1 MVKRSFFVLFLL
13 LPCLVF
19 TTEAFCGSNLDYP
32 EIRILSRDDMLF
44 IQLQD
49 DVESY
54 YRLSHE
60 RQGAKN
66 PPLGLFIY
74 RRKPSDDLFS
84 LNARLNLPY
93 DSIATLNGIEY
104 PDRATRLD
112 RVLIANQPGIFIH
125 DPPRT
130 ELEQMMLGSRI
141 ERGMTPEKLVVWR
154 DGARENYSFF
164 RGSQF
169 SDLERAYFL
178 RILFRFPIVA
188 GTVTSRYGPRRD
200 PFSGNREFH
209 SGIDIGAPIGTD
221 VHAAREGT
229 VTDVGNNPVL
239 GTYMVLTHPGGCQT
253 VYGHLSAIN
262 ATLGQKVRSAD
273 VIAKVGQSGLA
284 TGPHLHF
291 EVRLHGES
299 TDPYPLLR
307 AKR

>member
-1 MVKRSFFVLFLL
+1 MKKSAVVFLFSLKAL
-13 LPCLVF
+13 ILGATGV
-19 TTEAFCGSNLDYP
+19 EYP
-32 EIRILSRDDMLF
+32 EIRVLSRDDMLF

-49 DVESY
+49 DVESF

-60 RQGAKN
+60 RQETRT
-66 PPLGLFIY
+66 PPVGLFLY
-74 RRKPSDDLFS
+74 RRKPAEDLFF

-93 DSIATLNGIEY
+93 DTIATLNGIEY
-104 PDRATRLD
+104 PGHAARLE

-130 ELEQMMLGSRI
+130 ELEQMMLGSRLDQ
-141 ERGMTPEKLVVWR
+141 GKTCEKLVVWR
-154 DGARENYSFF
+154 DGAKEAFSFF

-169 SDLERAYFL
+169 TDVERAYFL

-188 GTVTSRYGPRRD
+188 GAVTSRYGPRQN
-200 PFSGNREFH
+200 PFSGHREFH
-209 SGIDIGAPIGTD
+209 GGIDIGASFGTD

-229 VTDVGNNPVL
+229 VSETGESPALGNYL
-239 GTYMVLTHPGGCQT
+239 VLTHPGGCQT

-262 ATLGQKVRSAD
+262 VTLGTKVRSSD
-273 VIAKVGQSGLA
+273 VIGKVGQSGLS

-291 EVRLHGES
+291 EVRLKGGS

-307 AKR
+307 MKG